1 MILSFQSFITA
12 RPVETIIISF
22 LTMLLAQAVKILT
35 YFIKYHKLDLSVVVS
50 TGGFPSSHSAFCIS
64 LCVSM
69 GLFQWYDNGAL
80 EWSFVVACVFAA
92 IIIHDAMGVRLEA
105 SKHAKI
111 LNRIAVLTDEEKEEI
126 GYGKNGQLKELLGH
140 KFSEVLAGIIFGI
153 ICAVIGF
160 FICI

>member
-1 MILSFQSFITA
+1 
-12 RPVETIIISF
+12 
-22 LTMLLAQAVKILT
+22 MLLAQALKILT
-35 YFIKYHKLDLSVVVS
+35 HLIKYKKVDLSVIVS

-64 LCVSM
+64 LCVAM
-69 GLFQWYDNGAL
+69 GLFQYNSDEGL
-80 EWSFVVACVFAA
+80 GWSFVVACVFAA

-140 KFSEVLAGIIFGI
+140 KASEVAAGIIFGA
-153 ICAVIGF
+153 ICGVIGF
-160 FICI
+160 FICL